1 MPERDTMD
9 DSLVYVSYICTDK
22 SGFTE
27 NDKTFDMA
35 NDDWYRNKGW
45 NDEIELEFRTR
56 LNRSRNLYNKTQYL
70 RIQADY
76 LLGSSN
82 PVIQGVGL
90 SMMNELLS
98 DYPDIDGVI
107 VNKFDALVGLA
118 DYFYKKQEY
127 EEAFV
132 HYKKAIGYDKKKT
145 HNQEHAYR
153 GFIKSA
159 VLSKNEEAYHVGL
172 NYLDGTTIS
181 SLLLLS
187 EVYDHSLAAAMLY
200 EAVGNIEAAKYFAS
214 IALKS
219 LEQESK
225 IHPKDKPLAYYDE
238 KQFLLNLVD

>member
-1 MPERDTMD
+1 
-9 DSLVYVSYICTDK
+9 
-22 SGFTE
+22 
-27 NDKTFDMA
+27 MA

-56 LNRSRNLYNKTQYL
+56 LNRSRHLYNKTQYL

-132 HYKKAIGYDKKKT
+132 HYKKAISYDKKKT
-145 HNQEHAYR
+145 HNQEHVYR

-187 EVYDHSLAAAMLY
+187 EV
-200 EAVGNIEAAKYFAS
+200 
-214 IALKS
+214 
-219 LEQESK
+219 
-225 IHPKDKPLAYYDE
+225 
-238 KQFLLNLVD
+238 